1 MSEIS
6 DISSILKNSLLLANE
21 NKAASKTQA
30 EIIKDRL
37 NELPKTID
45 KQTLSILKND
55 NNEFGVS
62 LKQYTDL
69 STYSTVMNT
78 LYGNKSANKFQNTLN
93 MLTDS
98 ADDELATAKAFINK
112 MKENGMSNQNA
123 VKTYSALKKYSLMT
137 SLNNYNFVNSK
148 A

>member
-148 A
+148 V